1 MICMHPICHNRTK
14 IPLMHAAAN
23 TPGLGFIARR
33 TRVLFMGIMTKA
45 FVVAPL
51 AVFAAIIFGF
61 AIYNTLCKNSS
72 VAILNC

>member
-1 MICMHPICHNRTK
+1 
-14 IPLMHAAAN
+14 
-23 TPGLGFIARR
+23 
-33 TRVLFMGIMTKA
+33 MGRMTKA

-72 VAILNC
+72 VAVLNC